1 MGEWVHLPS
10 FFGTGLFGLFLVFI
24 TILLVEIFSKKL
36 TPYILIGVFGASAI
50 LMDFLATR
58 FGFVVLS
65 GVPMVIAAGSMF
77 WAILFLMQDYINE
90 FYGKELARC
99 AVYGMFFGKII
110 AALAIIWTINIIPNP
125 PFPDL
130 AATGEMFKT
139 VMAVA
144 PRIAISSIAS
154 SFCAGLFNVWAY
166 DAIRIKTQGK
176 HLWLRNNAS
185 SMGGMFIDAVI
196 FTFGSF
202 MFILPVSVIL
212 TMIVAN
218 LAIKWYTN
226 ILDTIFLYTMKYLKE
241 KEFFGIAVGHHG
253 HD

>member
-10 FFGTGLFGLFLVFI
+10 FFGTALFGLFLVFI

-110 AALAIIWTINIIPNP
+110 AALAIIWTKNIIPNP
-125 PFPDL
+125 PFQ
-130 AATGEMFKT
+130 
-139 VMAVA
+139 
-144 PRIAISSIAS
+144 I
-154 SFCAGLFNVWAY
+154 
-166 DAIRIKTQGK
+166 
-176 HLWLRNNAS
+176 
-185 SMGGMFIDAVI
+185 
-196 FTFGSF
+196 
-202 MFILPVSVIL
+202 
-212 TMIVAN
+212 
-218 LAIKWYTN
+218 
-226 ILDTIFLYTMKYLKE
+226 
-241 KEFFGIAVGHHG
+241 
-253 HD
+253 